1 MQRLMRQADS
11 DPLTGLLNRASIER
25 NIKEFLAGDGQ
36 HGTHALLMMDFD
48 NFKAVNDTLGHA
60 KGDDLLVS
68 FAAMIRHVFRSGDY
82 ASRNGG
88 DEYMVFLKNISE
100 DDVAREKAEALRA
113 EMTGLSRKIGVP
125 VSISVGIALYPQD
138 TDTFEHLYKAAD
150 DALYRVK
157 KSGKNACALFSEP
170 ETTESKETEDQD
182 NGKDHA

>member
-11 DPLTGLLNRASIER
+11 DPLTGLLNRAAIER

-68 FAAMIRHVFRSGDY
+68 FAAVIRHVFRSGDY
-82 ASRNGG
+82 ASRIGG

-100 DDVAREKAEALRA
+100 AELALEKAEALRT
-113 EMTGLSRKIGVP
+113 EMTALSRKIGVP
-125 VSISVGIALYPQD
+125 VSVSVGIALYRED
-138 TDTFEHLYKAAD
+138 AVNFERLYKAAD
-150 DALYRVK
+150 DALYYVK
-157 KSGKNACALFSEP
+157 NHGKNAVSFYSALSP
-170 ETTESKETEDQD
+170 TDAKP
-182 NGKDHA
+182 